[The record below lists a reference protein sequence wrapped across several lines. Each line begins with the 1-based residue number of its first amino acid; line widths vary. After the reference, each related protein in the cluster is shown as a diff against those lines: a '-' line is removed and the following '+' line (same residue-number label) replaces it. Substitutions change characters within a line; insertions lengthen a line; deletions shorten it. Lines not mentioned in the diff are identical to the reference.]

1 MLGALLTEIAIV
13 ISRVTL
19 IQERHLIAVS
29 YHAGEEAR
37 REALT
42 QLGKQHWRIIL
53 NLEIMQR
60 HQRRWR
66 DGKLTLVVS
75 TDRVP
80 GAPPLV
86 GDDLTAIDRNWLI

>member
-1 MLGALLTEIAIV
+1 MLGALLTEIAIL

-29 YHAGEEAR
+29 HHAGEKAR

-42 QLGKQHWRIIL
+42 QLGKQHGGIIH
-53 NLEIMQR
+53 NLKVRQR

-66 DGKLTLVVS
+66 NGKLTLLVS

-80 GAPPLV
+80 GSPPLV
-86 GDDLTAIDRNWLI
+86 RDNLTAINHYWLI